1 MSPSRVNIER
11 DEAKDDVI
19 TINQVIES
27 LSKSGHSF
35 QTLNLH
41 LGSYSDVAAFAV
53 CTKGVHG
60 ELHLDF
66 SGHNQFPLPPNS
78 SFSLI
83 LDQISSLCRPSF
95 SYIKILHLRSVSH
108 LVGGMV
114 SDLCSSCSTLE
125 SLKLEKCDGLE
136 SVEVKYFGKSSL
148 IKNLEIADCANIVGI
163 VVSADSLNS
172 FSYKGVFPLVQLLN
186 VPNLVDVALD
196 FGGGL
201 GRNSFDCE
209 DALSLLSSIKDI
221 EILTVSSWFVEAF
234 CCGGV
239 IFNKLDFQ
247 FSKLKELK
255 LICSKISS
263 KTRDSCACF
272 LHITPSLE
280 ELFLKI
286 DYNSRCVMHPFTH
299 HHWHEP
305 HLWKD
310 YATVKK
316 EAIRLK
322 YVKKIRIMGF
332 TMERDELLWMDL
344 LLHNAINLKEMILDD
359 LWRVA
364 RIPYAHLTY
373 LKFKYFLI
381 PCHDIDSFFVLIAH

>member
-27 LSKSGHSF
+27 LSKF

-136 SVEVKYFGKSSL
+136 SVEVKYFSKSSL
-148 IKNLEIADCANIVGI
+148 KNLEIADCANIVGI
-163 VVSADSLNS
+163 VVSADNLNS

-221 EILTVSSWFVEAF
+221 EILTVSSWFIEVYT
-234 CCGGV
+234 C
-239 IFNKLDFQ
+239 IY
-247 FSKLKELK
+247 
-255 LICSKISS
+255 I
-263 KTRDSCACF
+263 
-272 LHITPSLE
+272 
-280 ELFLKI
+280 
-286 DYNSRCVMHPFTH
+286 
-299 HHWHEP
+299 
-305 HLWKD
+305 
-310 YATVKK
+310 
-316 EAIRLK
+316 
-322 YVKKIRIMGF
+322 
-332 TMERDELLWMDL
+332 
-344 LLHNAINLKEMILDD
+344 
-359 LWRVA
+359 
-364 RIPYAHLTY
+364 
-373 LKFKYFLI
+373 
-381 PCHDIDSFFVLIAH
+381 VL